1 MKRDAPARETE
12 RHRQELERVKVEA
25 VKKELVARLRLAAEV
40 IGEEELAALQS
51 RLQAMHEAKLLTD
64 DESGVRVDLAVKHVH
79 CARTMAPQLT
89 LPAPVYLP
97 YRPAS
102 FPPPPP
108 WRKDIRCDS
117 KTTSSSLPP
126 PTSSPP
132 LPSPA
137 SGTAPCPR
145 RGCKRARGSQ
155 TLLLLRSS

>member
-1 MKRDAPARETE
+1 MKRETPARETE

-25 VKKELVARLRLAAEV
+25 VKKELAARLRLAAEV

-117 KTTSSSLPP
+117 KTTSSPLPP
-126 PTSSPP
+126 PTSSP
-132 LPSPA
+132 LMPSRP
-137 SGTAPCPR
+137 SETVQR
-145 RGCKRARGSQ
+145 Q
-155 TLLLLRSS
+155 

>member
-1 MKRDAPARETE
+1 MKREAPARETE

-51 RLQAMHEAKLLTD
+51 RLQAMHEAKLLKD

-117 KTTSSSLPP
+117 KTTSSPLPP
-126 PTSSPP
+126 PTS
-132 LPSPA
+132 
-137 SGTAPCPR
+137 
-145 RGCKRARGSQ
+145 
-155 TLLLLRSS
+155 